1 MQHLLVMAN
10 ENVKS
15 RGKGFVRRRS
25 LFASKKRP
33 MDVSNPAKELEWVC
47 ALDEE
52 EVRRSYCSCRCDVV
66 NFAREGVPSPPTAYF
81 FTQKNS
87 HRVGAPA

>member
-1 MQHLLVMAN
+1 MSRSSISIAGVFMQHLLVMAN

-15 RGKGFVRRRS
+15 RGKGFFRRRS

-33 MDVSNPAKELEWVC
+33 ILVDMSNHAKKLECVC

-66 NFAREGVPSPPTAYF
+66 NFAREGVPSPPT
-81 FTQKNS
+81 
-87 HRVGAPA
+87 

>member
-1 MQHLLVMAN
+1 
-10 ENVKS
+10 
-15 RGKGFVRRRS
+15 
-25 LFASKKRP
+25 

-66 NFAREGVPSPPTAYF
+66 NFAREGVPSPPISRFHTEKL
-81 FTQKNS
+81 TQS
-87 HRVGAPA
+87 GSPRPAENGMLNAA